1 VTTERQVDWLSLLVR
16 DQEVLSSNI
25 GKRDCYDWNFSGDF
39 SFLPGKLL

>member
-25 GKRDCYDWNFSGDF
+25 GKRVCDD
-39 SFLPGKLL
+39 